1 MSHGSEGNLNNEIGD
16 GEPES
21 APRPANVSPCW
32 EDDGT
37 FHAVCIV
44 VISVGIVVAIVTFM
58 CTRQIIKLCLK
69 LRSDGEKVELE
80 MKMLRE
86 SAESAEARK
95 ATVAAQVAAA
105 AAAGDTSSAPAV
117 ASQEETTVTNVDS
130 IHTIETSFVTSTA
143 V

>member
-1 MSHGSEGNLNNEIGD
+1 MCHGSEGNLNSERGD
-16 GEPES
+16 GEPDS
-21 APRPANVSPCW
+21 APRRPNVSPCW

-69 LRSDGEKVELE
+69 LGSDGGKVEME
-80 MKMLRE
+80 MRMSRE
-86 SAESAEARK
+86 SEGARK
-95 ATVAAQVAAA
+95 ATVAAHVAE
-105 AAAGDTSSAPAV
+105 AAAGDASSAPAV
-117 ASQEETTVTNVDS
+117 ACQEETTVTNVDS